1 MKTYY
6 ERRPVFRAHQFNGVA
21 DIDDLKLVG
30 HTEEVSYTCFG
41 KANVEEFLE
50 IAGCRL
56 ELGHWLIRR
65 PGNKIFSMTAEEF
78 RLSFEE
84 AE

>member
-30 HTEEVSYTCFG
+30 HT
-41 KANVEEFLE
+41 
-50 IAGCRL
+50 
-56 ELGHWLIRR
+56 
-65 PGNKIFSMTAEEF
+65 
-78 RLSFEE
+78 
-84 AE
+84 